1 MQVGQTLDGMR
12 VWDIQR
18 AIKALRQI
26 DGLEMAPLTIE
37 AEGKMAV
44 NALHASLCETMVNN
58 LLQSP
63 HFPSERS

>member
-18 AIKALRQI
+18 AIKALI
-26 DGLEMAPLTIE
+26 DGLEMPPLTIE

-44 NALHASLCETMVNN
+44 NALYASLCETQVNN
-58 LLQSP
+58 LVQSP

>member
-26 DGLEMAPLTIE
+26 DRLEMAPLKIE

-44 NALHASLCETMVNN
+44 NALYASLRETRVNN
-58 LLQSP
+58 LVQSP

>member
-18 AIKALRQI
+18 AIKALRWI

-37 AEGKMAV
+37 AEGKMAGD
-44 NALHASLCETMVNN
+44 ALYASLCETQVNN
-58 LLQSP
+58 LVQSP